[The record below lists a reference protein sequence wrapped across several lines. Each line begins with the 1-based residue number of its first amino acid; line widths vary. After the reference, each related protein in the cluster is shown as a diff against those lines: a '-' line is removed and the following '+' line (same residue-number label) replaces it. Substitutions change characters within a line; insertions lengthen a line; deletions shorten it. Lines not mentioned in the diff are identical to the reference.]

1 MILHPWH
8 GSNLNHTLWI
18 LMSWWFPNSFFKHLT
33 SMAKSSCSYSLAW
46 PTSSFFP
53 SKHLVSLLLLPL
65 KTSQIKDMIN
75 IRQHHLDFSPVP
87 TIFTPSLV
95 SDIQLGFPPKDLALT
110 SAKTLR
116 RSCFVV
122 ARALSTATPTL
133 VNWERCRAAGAC
145 CFATSIKQTTHS
157 THLYQ
162 HPLVSTWHRSCVS
175 ICTMVVL
182 KPFFTLSSAIRTCLC
197 FLGYLSQRYFFTEFC
212 PAAYSY
218 TRLKEH
224 ERLASGSRAHSSR
237 HSFLPT
243 PGEG

>member
-18 LMSWWFPNSFFKHLT
+18 LMSWWFSNSFFKHLT
-33 SMAKSSCSYSLAW
+33 SMAKSSRSYSLAW

-65 KTSQIKDMIN
+65 KTSQNKDMIN
-75 IRQHHLDFSPVP
+75 IKQHHLDFSPVP

-95 SDIQLGFPPKDLALT
+95 SDIQLGFPLKDLVLT

-133 VNWERCRAAGAC
+133 VNWERCQAAGAC
-145 CFATSIKQTTHS
+145 YQHQANHPFNTSISTTFNY
-157 THLYQ
+157 TDY
-162 HPLVSTWHRSCVS
+162 
-175 ICTMVVL
+175 
-182 KPFFTLSSAIRTCLC
+182 TL
-197 FLGYLSQRYFFTEFC
+197 
-212 PAAYSY
+212 
-218 TRLKEH
+218 
-224 ERLASGSRAHSSR
+224 
-237 HSFLPT
+237 
-243 PGEG
+243 